1 MRARKVLSLAAL
13 ALTAQV
19 MASGCLLFPE
29 LKDKI
34 VELATSG
41 AVTADFH
48 AQGVINTYTEI
59 KTIDI
64 RDSVDIAQVL
74 NNAGVDVADVT
85 KITVGGVAYRVTVA
99 DPTAGRQIQNGS
111 ITVQR
116 QGGLAADLVTNFTA
130 NADAVTGWITPTLDP
145 AGVTELNNL
154 LADILTELKGG
165 AAANEVITYTVSG
178 NSVPADVS
186 SDFQYQ
192 LRLTI
197 SVVGTV
203 KVKTLE

>member
-34 VELATSG
+34 VELATTG
-41 AVTADFH
+41 TVTADFH
-48 AQGVINTYTEI
+48 AQGIVNTYTEI
-59 KTIDI
+59 KTINI
-64 RDSVDIAQVL
+64 RDSVDIAKVL
-74 NNAGVDVADVT
+74 TDAGIDVADVK
-85 KITVGGVAYRVTVA
+85 KITVGGVAYRITVA
-99 DPTAGRQIQNGS
+99 DPTTGRQITNGS

-116 QGGLAADLVTNFTA
+116 QGGLAADLVTNLTA

-154 LADILTELKGG
+154 LADILTELQGG

-178 NSVPADVS
+178 NSVPVDVS
-186 SDFQYQ
+186 SDFKYQ

>member
-1 MRARKVLSLAAL
+1 MRARKVLSLAAF

-41 AVTADFH
+41 TVTADFH
-48 AQGVINTYTEI
+48 AQGIINTYTEI

-74 NNAGVDVADVT
+74 TDAGIDVADVK
-85 KITVGGVAYRVTVA
+85 KITVGGVAYRITAA
-99 DPTAGRQIQNGS
+99 DPTTGRQIQNGS

-130 NADAVTGWITPTLDP
+130 NADATTGWITPTLDP

-154 LADILTELKGG
+154 LADILTELQGG

-186 SDFQYQ
+186 SDFRYQ

>member
-1 MRARKVLSLAAL
+1 MRARKVLSLAVL

-29 LKDKI
+29 LKDKV

-41 AVTADFH
+41 TVTADFH
-48 AQGVINTYTEI
+48 AQGVINSYTEI

-64 RDSVDIAQVL
+64 RDSIDIAQVL
-74 NNAGVDVADVT
+74 DDAGIDVADVKSVT
-85 KITVGGVAYRVTVA
+85 LGGVAYRITGA
-99 DPTAGRQIQNGS
+99 DPTTGRQITNGS

-116 QGGLAADLVTNFTA
+116 QGGLAEDLVANFTA

-154 LADILTELKGG
+154 LADILTELQGG

-178 NSVPADVS
+178 NSVPVDVS
-186 SDFQYQ
+186 SDFTYQ

-197 SVVGTV
+197 SVVGEV